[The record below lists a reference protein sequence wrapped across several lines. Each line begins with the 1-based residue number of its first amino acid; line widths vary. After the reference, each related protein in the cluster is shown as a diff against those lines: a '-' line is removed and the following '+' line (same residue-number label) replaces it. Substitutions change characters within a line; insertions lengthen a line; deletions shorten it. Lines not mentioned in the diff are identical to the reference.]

1 MTTDDASIRPQDED
15 DRAIAIDNAFEA
27 TRAAAKAALDT
38 AGTDAEMADAD
49 AELAAAYD
57 RRRRLCRL

>member
-1 MTTDDASIRPQDED
+1 MTQPIAFRPQNED

-57 RRRRLCRL
+57 RRRRL